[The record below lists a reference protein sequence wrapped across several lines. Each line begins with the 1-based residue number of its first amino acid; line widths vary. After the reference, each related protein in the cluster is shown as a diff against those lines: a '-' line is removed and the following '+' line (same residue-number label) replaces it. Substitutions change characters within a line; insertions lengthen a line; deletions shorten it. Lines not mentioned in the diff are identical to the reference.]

1 MLDDL
6 PSRFTAEEQAQL
18 CRIARLAGPSGGT
31 GVAPLSG
38 STNSFP
44 GLKGLALRGSSD
56 RTGAKTLDDM
66 DTERAQSHDEDEL
79 DTEPDDDMQS
89 ERPIDSLQDRDDH
102 AIEAEAL
109 EQELDE
115 DETSDF
121 VGEDRKIVDDYEV
134 ADAGD
139 DD

>member
-1 MLDDL
+1 
-6 PSRFTAEEQAQL
+6 
-18 CRIARLAGPSGGT
+18 
-31 GVAPLSG
+31 
-38 STNSFP
+38 
-44 GLKGLALRGSSD
+44 
-56 RTGAKTLDDM
+56 M